1 MLEELEN
8 YLNQSLIP
16 IRVSGTTKSGWPFV
30 LSLWYVQIKD
40 KIYLAT
46 IKTAKIVEYLS
57 NNPKC
62 AFEIASDNPP
72 YCGIRGQAR
81 AKIIESKGDQILEI
95 LLKRYLGNKD
105 NPLAK
110 KLSNRSVPEVA
121 IELTPLNVYK
131 WNFSKRMDSTLREPM
146 KKYCP

>member
-8 YLNQSLIP
+8 YLNRSLIP

-46 IKTAKIVEYLS
+46 VKSAKIVDYLS

-72 YCGIRGQAR
+72 IVEFEDG
-81 AKIIESKGDQILEI
+81 LEQR
-95 LLKRYLGNKD
+95 LLNQK
-105 NPLAK
+105 
-110 KLSNRSVPEVA
+110 V
-121 IELTPLNVYK
+121 I
-131 WNFSKRMDSTLREPM
+131 
-146 KKYCP
+146 KY

>member
-1 MLEELEN
+1 MLEEIEN

-30 LSLWYVQIKD
+30 MSLWYVQIKD
-40 KIYLAT
+40 KIFLAT
-46 IKTAKIVEYLS
+46 TKTAKVVEYLS

-62 AFEIASDNPP
+62 AFEIASDIPP
-72 YCGIRGQAR
+72 YCGIRGQAK

-95 LLKRYLGNKD
+95 LLKRYLGDED

-110 KLSNRSVPEVA
+110 TLSKRSVPEVA
-121 IELTPLNVYK
+121 IELTPLNIYK
-131 WNFSKRMDSTLREPM
+131 WNFSKRMDSTLREPIV
-146 KKYCP
+146 KYCP